1 MKQVMDMGC
10 SGSRERQQYR
20 PDLPGWFEEH
30 RTMTDASNMV
40 AAAALIADHARAK
53 MLTALMSGRAL
64 TATELAGAAGITKQ
78 TGSTHLR
85 KLLDARFVAMEAHGR
100 HRYFRI
106 ADEEVAHLLEDF
118 MSFSVRAGA
127 NVRATG
133 PKEPALRK
141 ARVCYDHLAGELG
154 VLVYESLLQR
164 QAFDFRDDTVGLS
177 AEGERLID
185 EFGIDPGAVRS
196 QKRAFCR
203 VCMDWSERRHHLA
216 GAVGAA
222 LLARVIELGW
232 AVRDRSSRA
241 VCFRPTGERAFREY
255 FCMKGDRREAV

>member
-1 MKQVMDMGC
+1 MSD
-10 SGSRERQQYR
+10 GS
-20 PDLPGWFEEH
+20 
-30 RTMTDASNMV
+30 SMV
-40 AAAALIADHARAK
+40 PAATLIGDHARAR
-53 MLTALMSGRAL
+53 MLTALMGGRAL

-106 ADEEVAHLLEDF
+106 ADEEVAQLLEEF
-118 MSFSVRAGA
+118 MSFSVRARA
-127 NVRATG
+127 CATG
-133 PKEPALRK
+133 PKDPALRK

-154 VLVYESLLQR
+154 VLLYASLLQR
-164 QAFDFRDDTVGLS
+164 HAFTFDGATVSLS
-177 AEGERLID
+177 AAGERMITD
-185 EFGIDPGAVRS
+185 FGIDASAVRN
-196 QKRAFCR
+196 QKRASCR

-222 LLARVIELGW
+222 LLTRVIELGW

-241 VCFRPTGERAFREY
+241 INFRPHGERAFRGR
-255 FCMKGDRREAV
+255 FQLNGVLHEAV

>member
-1 MKQVMDMGC
+1 
-10 SGSRERQQYR
+10 
-20 PDLPGWFEEH
+20 
-30 RTMTDASNMV
+30 MTDGSSMV
-40 AAAALIADHARAK
+40 AAATLIGDHTRAR
-53 MLTALMSGRAL
+53 MLTALMGGRAL
-64 TATELAGAAGITKQ
+64 TATELADAAGITKQ

-106 ADEEVAHLLEDF
+106 ADEEVAQILEEF
-118 MSFSVRAGA
+118 MSFSVRTGTRA
-127 NVRATG
+127 NATG
-133 PKEPALRK
+133 PKDPALRK

-154 VLVYESLLQR
+154 VLLYASLLQR
-164 QAFDFRDDTVGLS
+164 QAFDFNDTTVALS
-177 AEGERLID
+177 AEGERLIS
-185 EFGIDPGAVRS
+185 ELGIDARGVRS
-196 QKRAFCR
+196 QKRVSCR

-241 VCFRPTGERAFREY
+241 VYFRPHGERAFRDCFHLNGELH
-255 FCMKGDRREAV
+255 EAV

>member
-1 MKQVMDMGC
+1 
-10 SGSRERQQYR
+10 
-20 PDLPGWFEEH
+20 
-30 RTMTDASNMV
+30 MV
-40 AAAALIADHARAK
+40 AAATLIGDYARAK
-53 MLTALMSGRAL
+53 MLTALMGGRAL

-106 ADEEVAHLLEDF
+106 ADEEVAHLLEEV
-118 MSFSVRAGA
+118 MSFSVRADTRVHA
-127 NVRATG
+127 SG
-133 PKEPALRK
+133 PKDPALRK

-154 VLVYESLLQR
+154 VLLYASLLQR
-164 QAFDFRDDTVGLS
+164 RAFDFNGATVALS
-177 AEGERLID
+177 AEGEHLIG
-185 EFGIDPGAVRS
+185 EFGIDAPALRT
-196 QKRAFCR
+196 QKRAPCR

-241 VCFRPTGERAFREY
+241 IYFRSTGERAFRGY
-255 FCMKGDRREAV
+255 FHLNGELHEAV